1 MLKML
6 SAPALGLGASL
17 TLCMLPAGCSCE
29 ACFTEPPPVVRME
42 REHAEADRSLLY
54 LVGRGSELLEV
65 AECLHAG
72 DDSPPEAL
80 REVRRD
86 AVRLH
91 LRLVEWRLGSDQLF
105 HGQPFMTL
113 PSVSPPVVQ
122 PGGADDVQL
131 VESDPDRYYAA
142 LQQALP
148 PMLEKCD
155 QIESDLSAF
164 LNDAA
169 ATQK

>member
-29 ACFTEPPPVVRME
+29 ACFTEPPPVVRMRREYVELE
-42 REHAEADRSLLY
+42 RTLAY
-54 LVGRGSELLEV
+54 LAGGSEALLDLAQGV
-65 AECLHAG
+65 RAG
-72 DDSPPEAL
+72 ESPPDELRAL
-80 REVRRD
+80 RKQANGLSMRVSQ
-86 AVRLH
+86 
-91 LRLVEWRLGSDQLF
+91 WRLGSHAIF
-105 HGQPFMTL
+105 KGEAFMAL
-113 PSVSPPVVQ
+113 PPVDSPIAEPPRVDEVDII
-122 PGGADDVQL
+122 A
-131 VESDPDRYYAA
+131 SDPDRYYAA